1 MEWKLLTDI
10 DMRNS
15 TLRSVIAGGLILAG
29 SNSGFCQDNEGP
41 LGDPIPPPIQ
51 DPSLSSS
58 PYFSPS
64 LTNAGVAI
72 TGPALGLANGADRR
86 GPGCNVKNPCAL
98 PTPALDHAIAARA
111 G

>member
-1 MEWKLLTDI
+1 MEWKLLTH
-10 DMRNS
+10 MRNS
-15 TLRSVIAGGLILAG
+15 ILRAVLAGSLILAG
-29 SNSGFCQDNEGP
+29 SNCGFCQENGGP

-72 TGPALGLANGADRR
+72 TGPALGLVKGADRR
-86 GPGCNVKNPCAL
+86 GSGCNVKNPCAL
-98 PTPALDHAIAARA
+98 PTPARDHAIAARA

>member
-1 MEWKLLTDI
+1 MGWKLLTG
-10 DMRNS
+10 MRNS
-15 TLRSVIAGGLILAG
+15 VLRSLMLVSLTLAG
-29 SNSGFCQDNEGP
+29 SNSGFCQDNGGP

-58 PYFSPS
+58 PYFPPS
-64 LTNAGVAI
+64 LTNAGVAA
-72 TGPALGLANGADRR
+72 TGPALDLNSRDRR
-86 GPGCNVKNPCAL
+86 GPGCSVQNPCAL